1 MSIFSQFPA
10 PKLKHSVFKL
20 SHQHKFSCNFGE
32 LLPVLSIPIVPGDKF
47 KLQSTLINR
56 MAPMVAPVMHQ
67 IKDYMHY
74 FFVPFSQLVP
84 RRYLDKLL
92 SGGSKGTDEQVFP
105 STRILDLIKLA
116 SNDVYFNSKLNCYYV
131 GSNHYYLGVNSLA
144 NYLGLK
150 LTFTYLS
157 SSNDS
162 LSDVFKANNQ
172 YYAVVDGKEVVN
184 TPINLFP
191 FLAYQKAYVDWYRDA
206 NYLPEFTYDDGIF
219 RYLDTSS
226 SVWLETEVEGRVYD
240 VDNYLWFLA
249 AVFGKHNRAYH
260 KDYFTS
266 ALPFPQRGPEVS
278 VPLNGSADI
287 NITESTNYL
296 KGTLNV
302 RPNQVYFYKNA
313 DGQQVLVD
321 KVSSIGVSDGTIVSS
336 VTGMTIPKGHAVINS
351 QGSYREVYQV
361 SSADTEFS
369 NFKGVIGGSADLSN
383 GGFTVYD
390 LRRAEAL
397 QRFFERSARSGWR
410 YFEQLVGFFSEVNKE
425 LTLNRPQ
432 FLGGGS
438 DLINISDVLQTAPY
452 ETDSYNSAV
461 GNMTGFGYTSG
472 STGFG
477 TQKFKQFGY
486 VIGLFSILPRM
497 EYATGI
503 DKDLLKHDRYDLFFP
518 DFANLGEQE
527 ISSLELSAQG
537 TPVTFGYTPRY
548 AEYKFMRD
556 RVSGEFATP
565 GLSSWHLAKF
575 YNGAPVN
582 GTDFF
587 ECKSNDDLN
596 RIFAVQSDTLANHF
610 YINCMHN
617 IRAVRPMPFYGVPHL

>member
-105 STRILDLIKLA
+105 STRIIDLIKLSA
-116 SNDVYFNSKLNCYYV
+116 EYYYNEKLTCYYV
-131 GSNHYYLGVNSLA
+131 GDSHYYLGVNSLA

-150 LTFTYLS
+150 LTFTHLS
-157 SSNDS
+157 SSNAS
-162 LSDVFKANNQ
+162 LSDDFKSKNQ
-172 YYAVVDGKEVVN
+172 YYAVVDAKVVTN

-191 FLAYQKAYVDWYRDA
+191 FLAYQKAYIDWYRDA

-219 RYLDTSS
+219 RFLDNSS
-226 SVWLETEVEGRVYD
+226 HTWQDVEVDGRIFD
-240 VDNYLWFLA
+240 SDNYFWFLA

-278 VPLNGSADI
+278 VPLNGVADVNIPSQSASASIGLNSGATATNGNLYYHYLTPNGIRDVVDISSVKTSDGNAPDFSGSLLPAGALYYTSEGKNYRVYTSSSNSSINIRELNGKADI
-287 NITESTNYL
+287 
-296 KGTLNV
+296 
-302 RPNQVYFYKNA
+302 
-313 DGQQVLVD
+313 
-321 KVSSIGVSDGTIVSS
+321 
-336 VTGMTIPKGHAVINS
+336 S
-351 QGSYREVYQV
+351 Q
-361 SSADTEFS
+361 
-369 NFKGVIGGSADLSN
+369 

-390 LRRAEAL
+390 LRRAESL

-472 STGFG
+472 SCGFG

-575 YNGAPVN
+575 YEGAPVN

>member
-10 PKLKHSVFKL
+10 PELKHSVFKL

-32 LLPVLSIPIVPGDKF
+32 LLPVLSIPVVPGDRF
-47 KLQSTLINR
+47 KLSSTLINR

-74 FFVPFSQLVP
+74 FFVPFSQLVT
-84 RRYLDKLL
+84 RRYLDRLL
-92 SGGSKGTDEQVFP
+92 SGGAKGTEEQVFP
-105 STRILDLIKLA
+105 STTILDLIKLGDSSDYA
-116 SNDVYFNSKLNCYYV
+116 EVSGKWYV
-131 GSNHYYLGVNSLA
+131 GQNHYYLGVSTIA
-144 NYLGLK
+144 NFLGLK
-150 LTFTYLS
+150 LTFTNLS
-157 SSNDS
+157 SDVPV
-162 LSDVFKANNQ
+162 LSDKFKANNS
-172 YYAVVDGKEVVN
+172 YYAIVDKEVASK
-184 TPINLFP
+184 PINLFP
-191 FLAYQKAYVDWYRDA
+191 FLAYQKAYIDWYRDA
-206 NYLPEFTYDDGIF
+206 NYLPDWTYDDGILKYYDPSHGF
-219 RYLDTSS
+219 
-226 SVWLETEVEGRVYD
+226 VETEVEGRVYD
-240 VDNYLWFLA
+240 VDNYKFFLA
-249 AVFGKHNRAYH
+249 AVFDKHNRAYH

-266 ALPFPQRGPEVS
+266 ALPFPQRGPEVI
-278 VPLNGSADI
+278 VPLNGSGDL
-287 NITESTNYL
+287 NIDGSSGYL
-296 KGTLNV
+296 QGTLV
-302 RPNQVYFYKNA
+302 AQPNQIYFCKNA
-313 DGQQVLVD
+313 SGLPELVQNI
-321 KVSSIGVSDGTIVSS
+321 SSVGVSDGTLVDS
-336 VTGMTIPKGHAVINS
+336 VTGQNIAKGHAVIAN
-351 QGSYREVYQV
+351 GTNYREVFQV
-361 SSADTEFS
+361 SSS
-369 NFKGVIGGSADLSN
+369 SGRLNNVSGNVPGSVDLEN

-425 LTLNRPQ
+425 LTLNRPK

-452 ETDSYNSAV
+452 ETSDYSSAV

-472 STGFG
+472 TTGFG
-477 TQKFKQFGY
+477 TEKFKQFGY

-527 ISSLELSAQG
+527 ISSVELSTESA
-537 TPVTFGYTPRY
+537 PVTFGYTPRY

-565 GLSSWHLAKF
+565 GMSSWHLAKF

-587 ECKSNDDLN
+587 ECKSGDDLN

-610 YINCMHN
+610 YINCMHD